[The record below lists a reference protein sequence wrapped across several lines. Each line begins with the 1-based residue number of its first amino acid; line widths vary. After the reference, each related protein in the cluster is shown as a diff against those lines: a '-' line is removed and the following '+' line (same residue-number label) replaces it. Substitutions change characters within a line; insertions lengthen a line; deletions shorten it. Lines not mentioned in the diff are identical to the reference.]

1 MTQADRL
8 VSWAEQQLGTAES
21 PPGSNNARYNT
32 LYYGRPVSGDAYP
45 WCVTFIWAGFQE
57 CGLSRL
63 FYGGG
68 KTAGCRQLMQHAQA
82 NGLWVTG
89 DYRKGDLLLY
99 GKGTS
104 PEHIGIF
111 TGVRAGNLYAAIEGN
126 YSNKVCRVWR
136 SASAVLG
143 AYRPQWA
150 EEESPTGSTVVAE
163 PVEPHSYG
171 RQKVALELNLL
182 RTGSFGP
189 QVKALQLLLNGN
201 GCPCGEADS
210 IFGSRTLAA
219 VKQWQKEKSL
229 DPDGVVGSQT
239 WTSFFN

>member
-8 VSWAEQQLGTAES
+8 VSWAGAQLGTAES
-21 PPGSNNARYNT
+21 PPGSNNVRYNT
-32 LYYGRPVSGDAYP
+32 LYYGRPVSGATYP

-63 FYGGG
+63 FYGGR
-68 KTAGCRQLMQHAQA
+68 KTAGCRQLMQHAMD
-82 NGLWVTG
+82 NGLWHTA
-89 DYRKGDLLLY
+89 DYEKGDLLLY

-111 TGVRAGNLYAAIEGN
+111 TGIRAGNLYAAIEGN

-136 SASAVLG
+136 KPEEIIG
-143 AYRPQWA
+143 AYRSNWA
-150 EEESPTGSTVVAE
+150 LEESPSGSVIVGE
-163 PVEPHSYG
+163 PVTVSSYG
-171 RQKVALELNLL
+171 KQTVTIELNLL
-182 RTGSFGP
+182 RSGNFGP

-201 GCPCGEADS
+201 GCDCGEADG

-219 VKQWQKEKSL
+219 VKQWQKEKGL
-229 DPDGVVGSQT
+229 EIDGIVGTQT
-239 WTSFFN
+239 WNSFFN

>member
-8 VSWAEQQLGTAES
+8 VNWAGAQLGTAEL
-21 PPGSNNARYNT
+21 PPGSNNVRYNT

-63 FYGGG
+63 FYGSG
-68 KTAGCRQLMQHAQA
+68 KTAGCRQLMQHAMD
-82 NGLWVTG
+82 NGLWRTA
-89 DYRKGDLLLY
+89 DYEKGDLLLY

-111 TGVRAGNLYAAIEGN
+111 TGIRAGNLYAAIEGN

-136 SASAVLG
+136 KPEEIIG
-143 AYRPQWA
+143 ACRPNWA
-150 EEESPTGSTVVAE
+150 EEESPTGSVIVAE
-163 PVEPHSYG
+163 PVTVSSYG
-171 RQKVALELNLL
+171 KQTVNVTLNLL
-182 RTGSFGP
+182 RSGSFGP

-201 GCPCGEADS
+201 GCDSGEADG
-210 IFGSRTLAA
+210 IFGSKTQAA

-229 DPDGVVGSQT
+229 ETDGIVGIRT
-239 WTSFFN
+239 WNSFFN